1 MDTNNHLLSVN
12 EVAGRLGVSVA
23 CIYGLV
29 ASKELACYRVGQRRG
44 VIRIS
49 PEQLQAYLNKTTA
62 QTPEMPAPAPPRPKV
77 NLKHLQ
83 L

>member
-1 MDTNNHLLSVN
+1 MDTNNRLLSVN
-12 EVAGRLGVSVA
+12 EVAGRIGVSVA

-49 PEQLQAYLNKTTA
+49 QEQLQAYLNKGTA
-62 QTPEMPAPAPPRPKV
+62 PVPATIAPAPQPKV